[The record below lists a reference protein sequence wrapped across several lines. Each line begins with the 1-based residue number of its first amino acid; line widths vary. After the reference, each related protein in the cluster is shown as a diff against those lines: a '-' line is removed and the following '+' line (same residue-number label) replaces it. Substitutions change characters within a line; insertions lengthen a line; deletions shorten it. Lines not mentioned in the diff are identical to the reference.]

1 MKPLYPL
8 TFTKV
13 DTSLPCQIVLLE
25 ESELPQIL
33 SFQEY
38 LCSCVQ
44 DKDTFVPLSEKEWN
58 FLLSHGFT
66 FAVMPDSHPD
76 RFAYLLGCLYP
87 SDE

>member
-8 TFTKV
+8 TFTKA

-44 DKDTFVPLSEKEWN
+44 DKDTFVPLSEKEWR
-58 FLLSHGFT
+58 FLLSHGLFHSVFNPEKT
-66 FAVMPDSHPD
+66 RIRDAHHVGFSPK
-76 RFAYLLGCLYP
+76 
-87 SDE
+87 